1 MENVPN
7 TFPQLFFV
15 YTACIL
21 LVVAYVISLA
31 RRIARLESDASGKK

>member
-15 YTACIL
+15 YTTCL
-21 LVVAYVISLA
+21 LLIVAYVISLA
-31 RRIARLESDASGKK
+31 RRIARLESDALSEK